1 VSRSILNFSFR
12 LCCLLIVSL
21 MATQYSKAQEASD
34 KSSGI
39 TVTVS
44 QQVKINAS
52 KLRLLLPIRV
62 ETRDGSSVLK
72 TMKNHQEA
80 VRKELKSFGV
90 DDSAIEFSSP
100 LVTAGIPGVDDPD
113 ASRKAARSQ
122 VIQMR
127 NMNPHMKAQY
137 PVPSLDDEDDSELP
151 IVYAA
156 EATLLVDWK
165 IEKQSEEAAIL
176 LPSKV
181 KRLYEQKDL
190 AGKKFRV
197 ELTDVEQSL
206 VEPLLG
212 STNYISYPAQASGNN
227 RLFYVGEV
235 SPEQEKAAFAEAVK
249 KAKGQA
255 ELIAQG
261 SGLRLGKIRSIL
273 TSNGGDFTSLQANLY
288 MAMRS
293 DTADGKLREKND
305 REVASADMDGLKKQ
319 IYLVVVFDF
328 E

>member
-1 VSRSILNFSFR
+1 MSRSILNFTFR
-12 LCCLLIVSL
+12 LSCLLIISL
-21 MATQYSKAQEASD
+21 IATKNSRAQDASA

-44 QQVKINAS
+44 QQVKITAS
-52 KLRLLLPIRV
+52 KLRLLLPMRV
-62 ETRDGSSVLK
+62 ETRDGTSVLK
-72 TMKNHQEA
+72 AMKNHQEA
-80 VRKELKSFGV
+80 VRKELKAFGV

-100 LVTAGIPGVDDPD
+100 LVTAGIPGVEDPD
-113 ASRKAARSQ
+113 ASRKAARNQ

-137 PVPSLDDEDDSELP
+137 PVPNLDDEDDSELP

-156 EATLLVDWK
+156 DSTLVVDWQLD
-165 IEKQSEEAAIL
+165 KQSDEAAIL

-190 AGKKFRV
+190 TGKKRRI

-227 RLFYVGEV
+227 RLYYVGEV
-235 SPEQEKAAFAEAVK
+235 SPEQEKNAFAEAVK

-293 DTADGKLREKND
+293 DTTDGKIREKND
-305 REVASADMDGLKKQ
+305 REVLSTDLDGLKKQ

>member
-1 VSRSILNFSFR
+1 MTVAVQVR
-12 LCCLLIVSL
+12 
-21 MATQYSKAQEASD
+21 
-34 KSSGI
+34 I
-39 TVTVS
+39 T
-44 QQVKINAS
+44 AS

-62 ETRDGSSVLK
+62 ETRDGASVLK

-80 VRKELKSFGV
+80 VRKELKTFGV

-100 LVTAGIPGVDDPD
+100 LVTAGIPGVEDPD
-113 ASRKAARSQ
+113 ASRKATRNQ

-137 PVPSLDDEDDSELP
+137 PVPNLDDEDDSELP

-156 EATLLVDWK
+156 DATLLVDWK
-165 IEKQSEEAAIL
+165 LEKQSDEEAIL

-206 VEPLLG
+206 VEPLL
-212 STNYISYPAQASGNN
+212 SSPNYISYPAQASGNN
-227 RLFYVGEV
+227 RLFYVGELL
-235 SPEQEKAAFAEAVK
+235 PEQEEIAFAEAVK
-249 KAKGQA
+249 KAKGKA
-255 ELIAQG
+255 ELIAQS
-261 SGLRLGKIRSIL
+261 SGLRLGKIRSIQ
-273 TSNGGDFTSLQANLY
+273 TSNGVDFTAVQANMF

-293 DTADGKLREKND
+293 DSTDSRLREKND
-305 REVASADMDGLKKQ
+305 REVLGTDMDGLKKQ
-319 IYLVVVFDF
+319 IQLIVVFDF